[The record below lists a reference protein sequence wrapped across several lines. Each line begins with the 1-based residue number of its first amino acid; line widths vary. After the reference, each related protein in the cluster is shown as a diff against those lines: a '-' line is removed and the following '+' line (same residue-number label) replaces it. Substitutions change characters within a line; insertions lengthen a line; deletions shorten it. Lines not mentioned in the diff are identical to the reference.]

1 VSGSSQIN
9 FAVHPPANGSD
20 YSSRRFIS
28 VIGLLHAGEL
38 DHGGFTMRFNI
49 KTLFAIG
56 LLTGN
61 LVYASPGGQTS
72 AEQQKDQKVVVS
84 SVEVPV
90 DVIVRDKAGRPVK
103 GLSAADFEVYENGAR
118 QPITSVRLVTRE
130 SIAGGTTP
138 KATGAPNPATG
149 PSLPPSNNSTAVLVF
164 DRLSPEARSR
174 ARDAALNYVNENM
187 KSDSRMGVF
196 VTGLSLEVLQPLTQD
211 VQLVRAAVERTG
223 ELSGATYIS
232 NNKNAR
238 EVRDELAQIIR
249 TEDTKA
255 IPSGDPFKKDRL
267 TLQLRMMEGFEAL
280 QREQQGQATING
292 LITIIYSLR
301 EIPGRKAVIFL
312 SEGLALPPTVEPFL
326 RTLISTAT
334 AAGVSVYAIDAAGL
348 RVESTQTETKKEIE
362 SQTNMRMAQQ
372 ETTVDANGPMTKGL
386 ERNEDL
392 LKLDPHSGLG
402 QLADQTG
409 GFLINNTND
418 LKGRMSRIGEE
429 LSTYYLLSY
438 APKDPSADGQFRRI
452 EVRVKR
458 PGVTVQNRKG
468 YFAINTVFGSPVL
481 EYETA
486 ALAIASSGRAPK
498 DLIIRSSAMSF
509 PETTRTGLVA
519 AVAEIPMKAIAFRSD
534 ETTKTFS
541 SDFSVVVIFKTPAK
555 EVVKKLSHH
564 YVMTGPLANL
574 AALQKVDV
582 LFYGEEE
589 LEPGRYQ
596 MQTVVYDAFGKK
608 AGVHEETIESP
619 MASDKELRLSSLV
632 LIKRAERLNAQEQK
646 EFHPFH
652 VGELLAYPNLGEAVP
667 KTKYKQLPF
676 FFTVY
681 APKETNSMPKLMI
694 ELAQQGRTL
703 AQMPGELP
711 PADAAGRIQ
720 FAGSLPLES
729 IPAGDYELKVVVTSA
744 AKSVSRSTRLV
755 IE

>member
-1 VSGSSQIN
+1 
-9 FAVHPPANGSD
+9 
-20 YSSRRFIS
+20 
-28 VIGLLHAGEL
+28 
-38 DHGGFTMRFNI
+38 MRFNV
-49 KTLFAIG
+49 KTLLTIG
-56 LLTGN
+56 LLTGS
-61 LVYASPGGQTS
+61 LIHASPRRQTS

-118 QPITSVRLVTRE
+118 QTITSVRLLTRD
-130 SIAGGTTP
+130 SIEGGTAPRATVPPNSATTP
-138 KATGAPNPATG
+138 SG
-149 PSLPPSNNSTAVLVF
+149 PTSNTSTAVLVF
-164 DRLSPEARSR
+164 DRLLPEARSR
-174 ARDAALNYVNENM
+174 ARDAALSYVNENM
-187 KSDSRMGVF
+187 KPDNRMGVY

-211 VQLVRAAVERTG
+211 VQLVRAAVERAG
-223 ELSGATYIS
+223 EVSGATYLS
-232 NNKNAR
+232 NIKNAR
-238 EVRDELAQIIR
+238 EVREELAYILR
-249 TEDTKA
+249 TEDPKSA
-255 IPSGDPFKKDRL
+255 PKGNPFKKDQL
-267 TLQLRMMEGFEAL
+267 MLQLRMMEGFEAL
-280 QREQQGQATING
+280 QREQQGHATING

-362 SQTNMRMAQQ
+362 SQSNLRMAQQ
-372 ETTVDANGPMTKGL
+372 ETIVENSNGPMTKGL

-438 APKDPSADGQFRRI
+438 APKDPTADGQFRRI
-452 EVRVKR
+452 DVRVKR

-468 YFAINTVFGSPVL
+468 YFAISSVFGSPVL

-498 DLIIRSSAMSF
+498 DLMIRSSAMSF
-509 PETTRTGLVA
+509 PETTRLGLVA
-519 AVAEIPMKAIAFRSD
+519 AVAEIPMKAIAFRTE

-541 SDFSVVVIFKTPAK
+541 ADFSVVVTFKTPVNN
-555 EVVKKLSHH
+555 VVKKLSHH
-564 YVMTGPLANL
+564 YLMTGPLANL

-589 LEPGRYQ
+589 LEPGRYH

-608 AGVHEETIESP
+608 AGVHEETIEAP
-619 MASDKELRLSSLV
+619 MADDKELRLSSLV

-652 VGELLAYPNLGEAVP
+652 VGELLAYPNLGEAVS
-667 KTKYKQLPF
+667 KTRYKQLPF

-681 APKETNSMPKLMI
+681 APKETTSMPKLMI
-694 ELAQQGRTL
+694 ELVQQGRTL

-711 PADAAGRIQ
+711 AADATGRIQ
-720 FAGSLPLES
+720 FAGGLPLES
-729 IPAGDYELKVVVTSA
+729 IPAGEYELKVIVTSA
-744 AKSVSRSTRLV
+744 AKSVTRSTRLI

>member
-1 VSGSSQIN
+1 M
-9 FAVHPPANGSD
+9 
-20 YSSRRFIS
+20 RFR
-28 VIGLLHAGEL
+28 VNTLLTIGLLLA
-38 DHGGFTMRFNI
+38 
-49 KTLFAIG
+49 
-56 LLTGN
+56 GN
-61 LVYASPGGQTS
+61 LVYAGPGGQAS
-72 AEQQKDQKVVVS
+72 FEQKQDQKVVAS

-103 GLSAADFEVYENGAR
+103 GLSAADFEVYENGTR

-130 SIAGGTTP
+130 SIAGGTPP
-138 KATGAPNPATG
+138 KATGAPNPATD
-149 PSLPPSNNSTAVLVF
+149 PSFPPSNNSAGAATAVLVF
-164 DRLSPEARSR
+164 DRLSPEARLR

-187 KSDSRMGVF
+187 KPDSRMGVY

-223 ELSGATYIS
+223 ELSGATYLS
-232 NNKNAR
+232 NNKDAR

-255 IPSGDPFKKDRL
+255 KSSGDEFRKDRL

-280 QREQQGQATING
+280 QREQQGHATING

-312 SEGLALPPTVEPFL
+312 SEGLALPPTVEPLL
-326 RTLISTAT
+326 RTLISAAT

-362 SQTNMRMAQQ
+362 SQTNLRMAQQ
-372 ETTVDANGPMTKGL
+372 ETNTESTLGPMTKGL

-418 LKGRMSRIGEE
+418 LKARMSRIGEE

-438 APKDPSADGQFRRI
+438 APKDQSADGQFRRI

-468 YFAINTVFGSPVL
+468 YFAINSVFGSPVL

-509 PETTRTGLVA
+509 PEATRTGLVS
-519 AVAEIPMKAIAFRSD
+519 AVAEIPLQAIAFRSD

-541 SDFSVVVIFKTPAK
+541 GDFSVVVIFKTPGK
-555 EVVKKLSHH
+555 ETAKKLSHH

-589 LEPGRYQ
+589 LGPGRYQ

-652 VGELLAYPNLGEAVP
+652 VGELLAYPNLGEAVL

-681 APKETNSMPKLMI
+681 VPKETNSVPKLTI
-694 ELAQQGRTL
+694 ELIQQGRTL

-711 PADAAGRIQ
+711 PADPAGRIQ

-729 IPAGDYELKVVVTSA
+729 IPAGAYELKVIVTSA
-744 AKSVSRSTRLV
+744 AKSVTRSTRLV